1 MNPNSSI
8 IDRAKIF
15 VKELYEKKIPSSYSY
30 HNFDHTMEVYEAGIK
45 LAKEAKLE
53 KNETE
58 ILLLASLFHDTG
70 FSVGREDH
78 EEHSKKI
85 AKKFLE
91 KEAYDKAKT
100 KEIMVCI
107 NATKMTITPET
118 KLEKMMKDAD
128 LSGLSS
134 IDFQEHA
141 SKIRKEFN
149 HFLPQKISKEEWIN
163 KNYNFLKSYNYYSE
177 PGIKLFGPQKLKN
190 QVSLK
195 NMIESMKDKK
205 KPVPHTIAN
214 TKSAQVQFKTALR
227 NHIDLSSIADNKANI
242 MLSVNALII
251 TVALPILAETI
262 RSIPLFLFPTISL
275 LFVSIISMIFATL
288 ATRPIKMGGKT
299 SLSNVVN
306 KKSNLFFFGNFY
318 KMDFNDYEEG
328 IKEVIA
334 REDVLDNSIT
344 RDLFYLGQ
352 ALGSKYNNLRWC
364 YNIFM
369 YGIIFSVLLFAGVF
383 IIQNN

>member
-1 MNPNSSI
+1 MNPKSSI
-8 IDRAKIF
+8 IDRAIIF
-15 VKELYEKKIPSSYSY
+15 VKELYDKKVPLSYSY
-30 HNFDHTMEVYEAGIK
+30 HNFDHTMGVYEASIK
-45 LAKEAKLE
+45 IAKEAKLD

-70 FSVGREDH
+70 FSIGREDH

-85 AKKFLE
+85 TEKFLE
-91 KEAYDKAKT
+91 NEAYDKAKT

-107 NATKMTITPET
+107 NATKMKVTPET

-134 IDFQEHA
+134 ENFQEHA

-149 HFLPQKISKEEWIN
+149 HFSPQKISKEEWIN
-163 KNYNFLKSYNYYSE
+163 KNYNFLKNYNYYSE
-177 PGIKLFGPQKLKN
+177 PAIKLFGPQKLKN
-190 QVSLK
+190 QASLK
-195 NMIESMKDKK
+195 NMIQSMKDKK
-205 KPVPHTIAN
+205 KPVPHTISN
-214 TKSAQVQFKTALR
+214 NKSAQVQFKTALR

-262 RSIPLFLFPTISL
+262 RSIPLFLYPTISL
-275 LFVSIISMIFATL
+275 LFVSILSMIFATL
-288 ATRPIKMGGKT
+288 ATRPIKMAGIT
-299 SLSNVVN
+299 SLSNVVA

-318 KMDFNDYEEG
+318 KMDFNDYEKG

-334 REDVLDNSIT
+334 REDILDNSIT

-369 YGIIFSVLLFAGVF
+369 YGIIFSVMLFAMVF